1 MAKQS
6 GKSDEKSKGIIEL
19 GKDYPLSP
27 EFIAWSEQASIK
39 TLPEIIR
46 RSVDEFGERNCIGR
60 RVGTEFIF
68 KTYNEIYEEVIYFA
82 AALLEIGCSVGDRV
96 ANFSSNCMEW
106 PVVDFGSAH
115 AGCIHVPMYATLSL
129 NELEHI
135 LKDSQAAVVFVRNEE
150 QLKKVVDVA
159 PRLKDLKYII
169 TCASLQNVN
178 SEKQLWSWNDFI
190 QYGKVHLVRQQLRI
204 EEIVSSLDTSD
215 VASIIYTSGTTGD
228 SKGVMLMHGNFCSQ
242 LEALQPMVQ
251 VNENDVHLS
260 FLPFSHVFERIFYY
274 LGIYSGASIGLAQ
287 SLITVLQDMQVLHPT
302 TFTSVPALY
311 IKLYE
316 RAMSHMTGFKKAPFH
331 WAMQV
336 GRSYNA
342 KKRMGRV
349 AKTTR
354 LLQSIARKTLFS
366 DILKKTGGRLRI
378 RISGGAPLPADVC
391 EFFLN
396 IGFMVREG
404 YGLTETSPVLTL
416 TPQDNI
422 RPGSAGCIIHSV
434 EGKIAE
440 DGEFLVKGPNIMR
453 GYYKR
458 PKDTEE
464 AIDSEGWF
472 HTGDVGY
479 LDDNAL
485 FITDRKKNL
494 LVLANGKNIA
504 PSKIEFAICKS
515 AWISGA
521 VLVGNNRSRVG
532 AVIVPDFEALA
543 QWAEKRRLSF
553 ADNAEL
559 IAYPEVQELIRS
571 EINTACEPFSAY
583 EKVKCFYISDREF
596 SVSLGELT
604 ATHKLK
610 RRVVE
615 RNFSSEID
623 KMFGADS

>member
-1 MAKQS
+1 MAT
-6 GKSDEKSKGIIEL
+6 KSEISDRKSKGVIEL
-19 GKDYPLSP
+19 GREYPLSK
-27 EFIAWSEQASIK
+27 EFIAWSERASIK
-39 TLPEIIR
+39 TLPELIR
-46 RSVDEFGERNCIGR
+46 RSVDEFGERNCFGR

-82 AALLEIGCSVGDRV
+82 SALLEIGCSVGDRV
-96 ANFSSNCMEW
+96 ANFAANCMEW
-106 PVVDFGSAH
+106 PVVDFGCAH
-115 AGCIHVPMYATLSL
+115 AGCVHVPMYSTLSL

-135 LKDSQAAVVFVRNEE
+135 LKDSQAKVVFVRSEE
-150 QLKKVVDVA
+150 QLKKVVDIS
-159 PRLKDLKYII
+159 PRLKDLEYII
-169 TCASLQNVN
+169 SGASVQNVN
-178 SEKQLWSWNDFI
+178 SEKQLWSWADFI

-204 EEIVSSLDTSD
+204 EEIVNSLDTSD

-228 SKGVMLMHGNFCSQ
+228 SKGVMLMHGNFLSQ
-242 LEALQPMVQ
+242 LEALQPMIMLD
-251 VNENDVHLS
+251 ENDVHLS

-274 LGIYSGASIGLAQ
+274 LVIYSGASIGLAQ
-287 SLITVLQDMQVLHPT
+287 SLITVLQDMQVLRPT

-354 LLQSIARKTLFS
+354 LLQSFVRKTLFS
-366 DILKKTGGRLRI
+366 DILKKTGGRLRL
-378 RISGGAPLPADVC
+378 RVSGGAPLPADVC

-416 TPQDNI
+416 TPQDNV
-422 RPGSAGCIIHSV
+422 RPGSCGCIISTV

-440 DGEFLVKGPNIMR
+440 DGEFLVRGPNIMR

-458 PKDTEE
+458 PKDTAE
-464 AIDSEGWF
+464 AIDKDGWF

-504 PSKIEFAICKS
+504 PSKIELAIARS
-515 AWISGA
+515 PWISSA
-521 VLVGNNRSRVG
+521 VLVGNNRSRLG
-532 AVIVPDFEALA
+532 AVIVPDFEKLGA
-543 QWAEKRRLSF
+543 WAEKHKLHFS
-553 ADNAEL
+553 DNAEL
-559 IAYPEVQELIRS
+559 IALPEAQELIRS
-571 EINTACEPFSAY
+571 EINTACEQFSAY

-615 RNFSSEID
+615 KNFSAEID
-623 KMFGADS
+623 KMFGADN